1 MLIAKNNLFR
11 NSVPTCAG
19 GGTVLSVTKQK
30 HIYISNNEEREEG
43 GTPAIVESIRL
54 GLVFQLKN
62 TLNHSLL
69 EQRENY
75 YTKYINI

>member
-43 GTPAIVESIRL
+43 GTPAIIESIRL
-54 GLVFQLKN
+54 GLVFKFKEL
-62 TLNHSLL
+62 LNPLIIEH
-69 EQRENY
+69 REKLY
-75 YTKYINI
+75 AKYLF